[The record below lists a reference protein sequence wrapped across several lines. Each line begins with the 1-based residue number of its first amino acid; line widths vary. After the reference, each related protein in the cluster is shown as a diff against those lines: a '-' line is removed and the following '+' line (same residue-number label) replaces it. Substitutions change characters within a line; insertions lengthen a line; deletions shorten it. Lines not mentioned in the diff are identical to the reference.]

1 MVVGLGLDP
10 TLTRDIHSRVLVLEV
25 DSGLVK
31 PFEKRVRVGDDD
43 RREWPEMYG
52 KILFEGLI
60 R

>member
-1 MVVGLGLDP
+1 M
-10 TLTRDIHSRVLVLEV
+10 TRDIHSRVLVLEV

-31 PFEKRVRVGDDD
+31 PFEKRVLVSDDD